1 MAGSRTERVAD
12 QVKELVSQLLSF
24 DVKDPGVGL
33 VTVTHVKVTGDL
45 SLATVYY
52 TLMDDGPRERKE
64 TAKALERATPYLRR
78 RVAEDLNLRRATD
91 LRFHY
96 DEHLERQQRVDALL
110 QQIEAERL
118 AQAAADAPPDGADL
132 TVTPSTPPR
141 DDNAPD

>member
-12 QVKELVSQLLSF
+12 QIKELVSQLVSF

-52 TLMDDGPRERKE
+52 TLIGDDPRERKE

-96 DEHLERQQRVDALL
+96 DEHLERQQRVEALL

-118 AQAAADAPPDGADL
+118 AQAAAEDAADVPPESSQA
-132 TVTPSTPPR
+132 STQTR

>member
-110 QQIEAERL
+110 QQIEADRL
-118 AQAAADAPPDGADL
+118 AQAPTDAPSDVADV
-132 TVTPSTPPR
+132 TVPPSTPPR